1 MLLHLRKKYV
11 ILVIF
16 HILPFGENGEK
27 MTRFTVSSDST
38 CDLYHDYI
46 TAHDVFVAPHTF
58 TVEKN
63 GVMEDRLDAFTS
75 YGEYVSFYREL
86 REGAYS
92 HTSMLNYEKHY
103 KHFRMLAERGF
114 EDVLH
119 FTISSGLSP
128 TKTVAAKAAADVKK
142 DFPKLNVVVIDPL
155 TATIGQG
162 ALVMLAV
169 QWRDEGRTMEETAE
183 YVNSQ
188 RLHIQHFI
196 VANDLKYLHKGG
208 RVSSAAAT
216 FGGMLDVKPIISFD
230 NEGKLFLLDKV
241 RGARKAVSF
250 IKKKLETEG
259 PDEKGLIYVIH
270 TDNEPYADELT
281 QYVREK
287 FGIEP
292 HVSIMGPVIG
302 SHVGPG
308 AFALG
313 YISKSLRNTF

>member
-1 MLLHLRKKYV
+1 MLSWQRV
-11 ILVIF
+11 IMPL
-16 HILPFGENGEK
+16 
-27 MTRFTVSSDST
+27 FTVSTDST

-46 TAHDVFVAPHTF
+46 AAHDVRCVPHTF

-63 GVMEDRLDAFTS
+63 GEMEDRLDAFTS
-75 YGEYVSFYREL
+75 YEQYVNFYREL
-86 REGAYS
+86 RAGAYS
-92 HTSMLNYEKHY
+92 RTSMLNYEKHY
-103 KHFRMLAERGF
+103 HHFLALAKEGA

-128 TKTVAAKAAADVKK
+128 TKTVAKKAAEDVKK
-142 DFPKLNVVVIDPL
+142 DFPKFNVTVIDPL

-162 ALVMLAV
+162 ALVMCAV
-169 QWRDEGRTMEETAE
+169 KWRDDGKTMEETAE
-183 YVNSQ
+183 YVNSL

-196 VANDLKYLHKGG
+196 VADDLNYLKKGG
-208 RVSSAAAT
+208 RVSAAAAV
-216 FGGMLDVKPIISFD
+216 FGGMLDIKPIISFD
-230 NEGKLFLLDKV
+230 DEGKLFMLDKV

-259 PDEKGLIYVIH
+259 PDELGLIYVIH
-270 TDNEPYADELT
+270 TDNEPIAEELRR
-281 QYVREK
+281 YVVEK

-313 YISKSLRNTF
+313 YISKSLRNRF